1 MKSVSEFRRR
11 LLPGSKWLMTNTLTG
26 SQFIR
31 VVKRRSNGTVVFY
44 HDGPGTIKESWLAY
58 PKASECEYDNGSIKI
73 RLGDGHYLSYKQ
85 LEKPSGQAPPT

>member
-31 VVKRRSNGTVVFY
+31 VVKRRNNGHVVFY
-44 HDGPGTIKESWLAY
+44 HDGPGTIKESWLQY
-58 PKASECEYDNGSIKI
+58 PKASECEYDNG
-73 RLGDGHYLSYKQ
+73 YLSYKQ

>member
-31 VVKRRSNGTVVFY
+31 VVNRSSNGTVVFY
-44 HDGPGTIKESWLAY
+44 HDGPVTIKESWLAY
-58 PKASECEYDNGSIKI
+58 PKASECEYDKGSIKI